1 MAENLA
7 PARLRGAQRDGRPDQ
22 ERRGQAHE
30 QGAGPH
36 DRGLG
41 GAGVKGVVG
50 EPRDPGVPCGACCC
64 HARAAGLG
72 QRERMAVEG
81 RVAAAGQGGDESR
94 GEVGQLDQARL
105 VRGVADDKPVGG
117 AARAP
122 RARGQDRHLGAGG
135 LVVGQGGDD
144 DASTGARLLLDH
156 AQGLVEGGD
165 PLGVGGGLPGGV
177 DDGEVRVGDQGIGH
191 RRRHGGGHGR

>member
-1 MAENLA
+1 M
-7 PARLRGAQRDGRPDQ
+7 Q
-22 ERRGQAHE
+22 
-30 QGAGPH
+30 
-36 DRGLG
+36 
-41 GAGVKGVVG
+41 GVVG
-50 EPRDPGVPCGACCC
+50 EPRDAGVPGAGAGAGRR

-72 QRERMAVEG
+72 QRERVAVEG

-105 VRGVADDKPVGG
+105 VRGVADDKTPGG

-122 RARGQDRHLGAGG
+122 RARGQDRQLGAGG

-144 DASTGARLLLDH
+144 DAGAGTRLLLDR

-165 PLGVGGGLPGGV
+165 PLGVGGGGARGV

-191 RRRHGGGHGR
+191 RRRHRGGPVR